1 MPRSSERIQE
11 LLAQKE
17 AEQATDR
24 KALGDIL
31 DRYTQVPQSAGDFRF
46 PLLEETAQKPVDS
59 TQILPWEPSPTEKR
73 KRFVREHLFGG
84 MEDNYRANRLSQ
96 GIVDVA
102 DMIPF
107 YGDYEGAREG
117 YHLATEENSPWL
129 GAGLGALGVLPFIP
143 GSVTR
148 KAGDFLKEQAAKLKV
163 TPTKYTV
170 EDTSTRGSV
179 DSSEVERLL
188 EREGFFDDEVE
199 MEKLFESY
207 GVPDY
212 RIYHDDE
219 SAMVES
225 ALATVGQPFTIET
238 MAERSILNN
247 KQFQNPNKK
256 YSVQGLI
263 QSTVNSVPGPA
274 RANLERQLNEWIPE
288 EMKEGKAT
296 LQEVLDEIGRNKPSI
311 HQQVDSRPNAR
322 LAREEVIDG
331 RRYAVDDEGY
341 GYTHQRAEEVLENA
355 SGAEYMPMLPTDEI
369 PTNIAEAEKTLPVL
383 KYMEKNVSLSPDNLL
398 FYLPER
404 GHSEVGAGVRQGS
417 GRVKNI
423 TNRIFHTRSGVYEV
437 EGGKRVLIPAEG
449 QSGMYGMRGPD
460 RKDEILGEIS
470 EQRGGELPLENRGL
484 GVRDLKARLV
494 ETEPEGMYASIGMSH
509 YDSLDADAGQFLET
523 TIEPN
528 LIEGKTI
535 EDWKAEIASY
545 RNTLEEQKDIINRR
559 HNFTTETVL
568 DWDIKNTPID
578 EVYDLAEMRMENALD
593 KAKDARNTKLQ
604 DLKSEFDD
612 GAIHMIAYHDGQ
624 EEADRA
630 YEAVY
635 DEHRR
640 TAQAK
645 LEKERATADVA
656 DTFAAEL
663 RTLLKQPEGITDVN
677 PPMLQDWFPMHMK
690 MSLNDAAVDKRI
702 DAVRF
707 PINEYALQ
715 KQTGMNQ
722 DTSPARMEEFS
733 QWMTPDI
740 AETDTFDFIPGETA
754 QRRGRQYAQKTNE
767 AIKRIEAEYGIK
779 LNVKEITDDNRNKF
793 LEVDMT
799 PEIREAFQTVLM
811 SRGGAVADRVTELLD
826 ATFRK

>member
-11 LLAQKE
+11 LLAEKLAQQE
-17 AEQATDR
+17 ADR
-24 KALGDIL
+24 EAIGGIIN
-31 DRYTQVPQSAGDFRF
+31 RYTQDSQSAVDFRF
-46 PLLEETAQKPVDS
+46 PLLEETAQKPFES

-73 KRFVREHLFGG
+73 KQWIAENVYGS
-84 MEDNYRANRLSQ
+84 MDNRYRANRLSQ

-107 YGDYEGAREG
+107 YGDVEGAREG

-148 KAGDFLKEQAAKLKV
+148 KGGDFLKEQAAKLKV

-170 EDTSTRGSV
+170 EDTSPRGSV
-179 DSSEVERLL
+179 DSSEVERLIS
-188 EREGFFDDEVE
+188 REGFDDEA
-199 MEKLFESY
+199 MGFKQQRRRD
-207 GVPDY
+207 PD
-212 RIYHDDE
+212 E
-219 SAMVES
+219 E
-225 ALATVGQPFTIET
+225 ALLEAAAATVGQPFTIET

-256 YSVQGLI
+256 YSVRGLI
-263 QSTVNSVPGPA
+263 QSTVNDVPGPA

-311 HQQVDSRPNAR
+311 HQQVDSRPNAQ
-322 LAREEVIDG
+322 LAREEVEDG
-331 RRYAVDDEGY
+331 RSYLVDDEGY

-355 SGAEYMPMLPTDEI
+355 FGAEYMPMLPTNEI
-369 PTNIAEAEKTLPVL
+369 PTNIDEAERILPL
-383 KYMEKNVSLSPDNLL
+383 LRYTEKSVSVSPDNLL
-398 FYLPER
+398 FYLPEG
-404 GHSEVGAGVRQGS
+404 GHPEVGAGVRKGDVPGFDR
-417 GRVKNI
+417 GRNE

-449 QSGMYGMRGPD
+449 QSGMYGMRGTD

-470 EQRGGELPLENRGL
+470 EQRFGEAPLENRGL
-484 GVRDLKARLV
+484 GVKDIQARLV
-494 ETEPEGMYASIGMSH
+494 ATEPEGMYVKLDLSH
-509 YDSLDADAGQFLET
+509 YDSLDADAGEYLET
-523 TIEPN
+523 TIQPN

-535 EDWKAEIASY
+535 EDWKAEVASY
-545 RNTLEEQKDIINRR
+545 RNALEEQLDKINRK
-559 HNFTTETVL
+559 HGFTTETVL
-568 DWDIKNTPID
+568 DWDIEATPID
-578 EVYDLAEMRMENALD
+578 EVYDMAVSWMERELD
-593 KAKDARNTKLQ
+593 AAKLTRNTKLQ

-612 GAIHMIAYHDGQ
+612 GAIHMIAYKDGE

-635 DEHRR
+635 DTHRR

-645 LEKERATADVA
+645 QEKKRAKADVA
-656 DTFAAEL
+656 GTFAAEL
-663 RTLLKQPEGITDVN
+663 QALLKQPKHIITDLN

-715 KQTGMNQ
+715 KQTGMNNS
-722 DTSPARMEEFS
+722 TTPARMEKFRDQEW
-733 QWMTPDI
+733 QNNTKL
-740 AETDTFDFIPGETA
+740 AIPEKTA
-754 QRRGRQYAQKTNE
+754 QRRGRQYTQKTNE

-793 LEVDMT
+793 LEVDIT
-799 PEIREAFQTVLM
+799 DEIREAFQTVLM
-811 SRGGAVADRVTELLD
+811 SNGGPVADRVTELLD